1 MSEILHK
8 LLVRVCDQ
16 RMNEKAGLL
25 IDDAV
30 RRPVTFRT
38 NRGGLDPSE
47 ATLDGL
53 VLIGPD
59 GGHNGVEDIRR
70 RIGECLVKCLTT
82 EEVWWVPLN
91 AYRDAPTGWWSVEC
105 VPLVA
110 YTRVTARSDE
120 FILEQ
125 SGYDPVTRERR
136 PSEWSGGWV
145 CPRCSAANRP
155 DWPACNNC
163 GTQQVTR

>member
-1 MSEILHK
+1 MILHK

-16 RMNEKAGLL
+16 RMNERVGLL

-38 NRGGLDPSE
+38 NRGGLDPDT

-59 GGHNGVEDIRR
+59 AGLNGVGALRR
-70 RIGECLVKCLTT
+70 HVGECLVKCLATDET
-82 EEVWWVPLN
+82 WWVPLN
-91 AYRDAPTGWWSVEC
+91 AYRDGPTGYWSVEC

-110 YTRVTARSDE
+110 YTRLTSRSDE
-120 FILEQ
+120 FILRQ
-125 SGYDPVTRERR
+125 SGYDPETRERTVTGWLCGR
-136 PSEWSGGWV
+136 CGEPNKSE
-145 CPRCSAANRP
+145 
-155 DWPACNNC
+155 WPACHNC
-163 GTQQVTR
+163 NAIRQEQTP